1 MLAIVSDT
9 HGTDDPRLEGRT
21 REAVDAAERVVHA
34 GDFTT
39 AAVYDAFDDR
49 AARLTAV
56 YGNNDASEL
65 VERLPDVAAFDW
77 RDRRFVVT
85 HGHEHTE
92 AALSMLARQEDANAV
107 VVGHSH
113 RPTVSAFGDG
123 LLINPGSHADP
134 RQYTAAH
141 AEVEMDDRGE
151 EMRVTL
157 RRPDGATVSEVC
169 Q

>member
-1 MLAIVSDT
+1 MLVIVSDT

-21 REAVDAAERVVHA
+21 REAVDRAERVVHA

-39 AAVYDAFDDR
+39 AAVYGAFDDR

-56 YGNNDASEL
+56 YGNNDSSEL
-65 VERLPDVAAFDW
+65 VERLPDVAAFEW
-77 RDRRFVVT
+77 RGRRFVVA

-92 AALSMLARQEDANAV
+92 TALSMLARQEDADVV

-113 RPTVSAFGDG
+113 RPAITEFGDA
-123 LLINPGSHADP
+123 LLVNPGSHADP
-134 RQYTAAH
+134 RQYTPAH
-141 AEVEMDDRGE
+141 AEAEMDDRGE
-151 EMRVTL
+151 EIRVTL

>member
-21 REAVDAAERVVHA
+21 LEAVDGAERVVHA

-39 AAVYDAFDDR
+39 PAVYDAFDDR

-56 YGNNDASEL
+56 HGNNDRPEL
-65 VERLPDVAAFDW
+65 VDRLPDVAAFDW
-77 RDRRFVVT
+77 RGHRFVVA

-92 AALSMLARQEDANAV
+92 TALSMLARQEDADVV

-113 RPTVSAFGDG
+113 RPAVTEFGDG

-134 RQYTAAH
+134 RQYSPAH
-141 AEVEMDDRGE
+141 AEVKMDDRGE

-169 Q
+169 R